1 MATVVAPALRWPR
14 ILLAT
19 IAGFLVASNLNW
31 AIAAFILNPWATP
44 LFDGFMRMGDD
55 GASAI
60 NIMKMT
66 LGFLPHLLVSVALL
80 IVLKRPAPWLSRAVL
95 ATLLVC
101 VPAFYATYTFLS
113 GWGNVNWVPLM
124 GAATADTL
132 CIGVGTV
139 IAGFFLRRQLAAQRT
154 GRPAAP

>member
-1 MATVVAPALRWPR
+1 MASQLRWPR

-19 IAGFLVASNLNW
+19 LAGFLVASNLNW

-44 LFDGFMRMGDD
+44 LFDGFMRVGDD
-55 GASAI
+55 GTSGI
-60 NIMKMT
+60 NIAKMT
-66 LGFLPHLLVSVALL
+66 LGFLPHLLAAVSLL
-80 IVLKRPAPWLSRAVL
+80 ILLPRPASWLARAIV
-95 ATLLVC
+95 ATLLIC

-132 CIGVGTV
+132 CIGIGTV
-139 IAGFFLRRQLAAQRT
+139 ISGWLMRRQLMVA
-154 GRPAAP
+154 

>member
-1 MATVVAPALRWPR
+1 MAAKPGWPR

-19 IAGFLVASNLNW
+19 VVGFLVASNLNW
-31 AIAAFILNPWATP
+31 AIATFLLNPWATP
-44 LFDGFMRMGDD
+44 LFDGFMRTGDD
-55 GASAI
+55 GASGL
-60 NIMKMT
+60 NILKMT
-66 LGFLPHLLVSVALL
+66 LGFLPHLLVSVSLL
-80 IVLKRPAPWLSRAVL
+80 IVLPRPASWLSRAIV

-132 CIGVGTV
+132 CIGIGTL
-139 IAGFFLRRQLAAQRT
+139 ISGFLMRNQLGGGAAAVA
-154 GRPAAP
+154 AAPR

>member
-1 MATVVAPALRWPR
+1 MAVKLRWPR

-19 IAGFLVASNLNW
+19 IIGFLIASNLNW
-31 AIAAFILNPWATP
+31 AIAAFVLNPWATP

-55 GASAI
+55 GASGI
-60 NIMKMT
+60 NITKMT
-66 LGFLPHLLVSVALL
+66 LGFLPHLLVSVSLL
-80 IVLKRPAPWLSRAVL
+80 IVLPQPSSWPVRAIV

-132 CIGVGTV
+132 CIGIGTLV
-139 IAGFFLRRQLAAQRT
+139 SGFFMRHQLSQR
-154 GRPAAP
+154 

>member
-1 MATVVAPALRWPR
+1 MNADLHWPR

-19 IAGFLVASNLNW
+19 VVGFLVASNLNW

-44 LFDGFMRMGDD
+44 LFDGFMRMGED
-55 GASAI
+55 GASGI
-60 NIMKMT
+60 NIAKMT

-80 IVLKRPAPWLSRAVL
+80 IVLRRPAGWFARAIV

-101 VPAFYATYTFLS
+101 VPAFFATYTFLS

-139 IAGFFLRRQLAAQRT
+139 ISGWMMRRQLPVGAAV
-154 GRPAAP
+154 PA

>member
-1 MATVVAPALRWPR
+1 MAATLRWPR
-14 ILLAT
+14 ILSAT
-19 IAGFLVASNLNW
+19 VLGFLIASNLNW
-31 AIAAFILNPWATP
+31 AIAAFVLNPWATP

-55 GASAI
+55 GAAGL

-80 IVLKRPAPWLSRAVL
+80 IVLPRPAAWLARAIV

-101 VPAFYATYTFLS
+101 VPAFFATYTFLS

-132 CIGVGTV
+132 CIGIGTV
-139 IAGFFLRRQLAAQRT
+139 VSGLVMRNQLGRETVAVPAG
-154 GRPAAP
+154 